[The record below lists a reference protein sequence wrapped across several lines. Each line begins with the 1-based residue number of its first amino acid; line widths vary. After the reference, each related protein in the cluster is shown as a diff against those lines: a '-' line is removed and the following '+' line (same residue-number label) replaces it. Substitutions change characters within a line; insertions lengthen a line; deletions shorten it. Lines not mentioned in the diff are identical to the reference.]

1 MMTRI
6 LFGKPGDWCSRH
18 PRVMLGAVLLLTV
31 LSQWLVDFVLPP
43 VVMP

>member
-1 MMTRI
+1 MARF
-6 LFGKPGDWCSRH
+6 LFGTPGDWCSRH

-31 LSQWLVDFVLPP
+31 LSQWLVDLVLPP